1 MSTKAEIRNLKSTI
15 LSDEWA
21 TLTRHEFELQR
32 RDGVWESQIRQSYD
46 RGHAAVI
53 LPYDPARKTVLLVKQ
68 FRLPVHLQGD
78 AGLLIEACAG
88 LLEGD
93 DPETCIRKEAQEELG
108 YRLGAVRKIYDIY
121 MSPGSV
127 TERLSFFMADYSPS
141 DRMSDG
147 GGNAHEG
154 EDIEVLEMPLAEALT
169 LVRVGGIVD
178 AKTVMLIQHAVIE
191 GLV

>member
-1 MSTKAEIRNLKSTI
+1 MARAEIRNLKSTI

-21 TLTRHEFELQR
+21 TLTRHEFELKR
-32 RDGVWESQIRQSYD
+32 RDGVWEAQIRQSYD

-53 LPYDPARKTVLLVKQ
+53 LPFDPVRKTVLLVRQ

-78 AGLLIEACAG
+78 DSLLIEACAG
-88 LLEGD
+88 LLDGD
-93 DPETCIRKEAQEELG
+93 DPETCIRKEAEEELG
-108 YRLGAVRKIYDIY
+108 YRLGGVRRLYDIY

-127 TERLSFFMADYSPS
+127 TERLSFFMANYSPS
-141 DRMSDG
+141 DRISAG

-154 EDIEVLEMPLAEALT
+154 EDIEVLEMPLAEALA
-169 LVRVGGIVD
+169 LVRNGGIVD